1 MLAKI
6 LKRYHSRN
14 GINEIVEATDGDKTK
29 ATAADK
35 KSSTSTSSNDAN
47 KIDAEKLQ
55 PQYRYQ
61 VIAWPKCV

>member
-35 KSSTSTSSNDAN
+35 KSSTSANDAN

-61 VIAWPKCV
+61 VIVRRKCV

>member
-35 KSSTSTSSNDAN
+35 KSSTSTSANDAN

-61 VIAWPKCV
+61 VIA

>member
-35 KSSTSTSSNDAN
+35 ESSTSASANDAN

-61 VIAWPKCV
+61 VIA